1 MGVVLTGLGRD
12 GADGLRKIH
21 DAGGIGIAQDRET
34 STIYGMPNAAL
45 QAGGAAYVLPVGQ
58 IAARVAGELGQDG
71 EAMSGEGWLLVRA
84 GGRRVGLALDQVI
97 EVLDLGPVYPVPS
110 TEPAVRGVTSVAR
123 PDRPA
128 GPPRVAARWRIGPAR
143 GGGTAV
149 MVQLGGRRLCL
160 EVDDAEEVLREPG
173 LPVPPDV
180 SLPFAVAVAR
190 QESGIVPLLDLTA
203 LGARISET
211 ATP

>member
-1 MGVVLTGLGRD
+1 M
-12 GADGLRKIH
+12 
-21 DAGGIGIAQDRET
+21 
-34 STIYGMPNAAL
+34 ST
-45 QAGGAAYVLPVGQ
+45 
-58 IAARVAGELGQDG
+58 
-71 EAMSGEGWLLVRA
+71 EGWLLVRA

-110 TEPAVRGVTSVAR
+110 TEPAVRGVTSSRGRLVPLVHLASLL
-123 PDRPA
+123 D
-128 GPPRVAARWRIGPAR
+128 GGGSAAS

-149 MVQLGGRRLCL
+149 MVRLGGRRVCL

-173 LPVPPDV
+173 LPVPEDA

-190 QESGIVPLLDLTA
+190 QPDGVVPLLDLTA
-203 LGARISET
+203 IGARISET

>member
-1 MGVVLTGLGRD
+1 
-12 GADGLRKIH
+12 
-21 DAGGIGIAQDRET
+21 
-34 STIYGMPNAAL
+34 
-45 QAGGAAYVLPVGQ
+45 
-58 IAARVAGELGQDG
+58 
-71 EAMSGEGWLLVRA
+71 MSAEGWLLVRA

-110 TEPAVRGVTSVAR
+110 TEPAVRGVTSSRGRLVPLVHLASLL
-123 PDRPA
+123 D
-128 GPPRVAARWRIGPAR
+128 GPGIAAS

-149 MVQLGGRRLCL
+149 MVRLGGRRVCL

-173 LPVPPDV
+173 LPVPEDA

-190 QESGIVPLLDLTA
+190 QPDGIVPLLDLTA
-203 LGARISET
+203 IGARISET